1 MNDVAFLVLRVVVGG
16 LFIGHGAQKLF
27 GWFGGSGLVGTAAFL
42 AALGLRPAA
51 GWALLAGMS
60 ELGGGLLT
68 QLGLL
73 YPLGPVALIASMTM
87 AIATVHWGKPIWASH
102 GGAELP
108 LTNIAVAV
116 ALILAGPGRYSLDA
130 ALPSLLPQWSA
141 LPVLAIGL
149 AVIAFGLTNR
159 AAPQPAMAGSS
170 R

>member
-1 MNDVAFLVLRVVVGG
+1 MSDVAFLVLRVVVGS

-27 GWFGGSGLVGTAAFL
+27 GWFGGHGIDGTAGFM
-42 AALGLRPAA
+42 AALGLHPAPA
-51 GWALLAGMS
+51 WALLAGMS

-68 QLGLL
+68 LLGLID
-73 YPLGPVALIASMTM
+73 PLGPVALIAAQTM
-87 AIATVHWGKPIWASH
+87 AIATAHWGKPIWATQ

-116 ALILAGPGRYSLDA
+116 ALILSGPGIYSLDA
-130 ALPSLLPQWSA
+130 ALHTALPMWTA

-149 AVIAFGLTNR
+149 AVIAFGLMNR
-159 AAPQPAMAGSS
+159 VAPRPAMATTS